1 MASVQETAEAA
12 IREGLDDRGLL
23 GRVLA
28 VHPGAQ
34 TSSDAI
40 RWYPERLGR
49 AARRGAEPPAGAPAT
64 PRGSAIHDLL
74 RDGLPDYVVFR
85 RAGAVSLASVRAYRT
100 RLIARGEDVPTNPE
114 ARQYW
119 AALSGAQR
127 GRLGR
132 SV

>member
-12 IREGLDDRGLL
+12 IREGLDDQGVLR
-23 GRVLA
+23 RVLA

-40 RWYPERLGR
+40 RWYRERLRR
-49 AARRGAEPPAGAPAT
+49 AAGRDAAPREGAPAT
-64 PRGSAIHDLL
+64 PRGPAIHDLL

-119 AALSGAQR
+119 AALCGAESG
-127 GRLGR
+127 GLMR
-132 SV
+132 SL